1 MRDRTS
7 ELDEIPGVGAITRQR
22 LLEHFGSVRALKQTA
37 EKNPDAL
44 TAVVNKATA
53 EKIRKFFAEQDGPD
67 SQDDLV
73 RITVA

>member
-1 MRDRTS
+1 
-7 ELDEIPGVGAITRQR
+7 
-22 LLEHFGSVRALKQTA
+22 
-37 EKNPDAL
+37 
-44 TAVVNKATA
+44 VVNKATA